1 MAEDITYHDEDTLF
15 KAAKALRETLG
26 YEDKQII
33 DIFSVLGTARI
44 LIREPLPYVKEEPN
58 EDPIICETPLGSG
71 SDSGQ

>member
-1 MAEDITYHDEDTLF
+1 MAEDICYHDEDTLF

-58 EDPIICETPLGSG
+58 EDPIIRTQAPGSG
-71 SDSGQ
+71 SDPGK